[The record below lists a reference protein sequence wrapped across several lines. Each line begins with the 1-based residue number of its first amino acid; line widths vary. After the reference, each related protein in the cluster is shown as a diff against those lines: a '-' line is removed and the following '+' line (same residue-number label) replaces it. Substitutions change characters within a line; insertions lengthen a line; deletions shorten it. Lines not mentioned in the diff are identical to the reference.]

1 MSSLEALT
9 EEILDF
15 RDQRDWE
22 QFHTPRH
29 LAAAVSI
36 EAAELQ
42 ELLLW
47 KSEDEVAAWL
57 ESGGRQDLARELA
70 DVLIFVLLLSREADI
85 DLTQAVSDKLQ
96 ENAEKYPVDLARGR
110 SAKYSDL
117 KSEEEMS

>member
-1 MSSLEALT
+1 MANLETLT
-9 EEILDF
+9 EKILDF
-15 RDQRDWE
+15 RDQRDWG

-47 KSEDEVAAWL
+47 KSEDEVADWL
-57 ESGGRQDLARELA
+57 ESGGHQDLARELA
-70 DVLIFVLLLSREADI
+70 DVLIFLLLLSREADI

-110 SAKYSDL
+110 SAKYTDL
-117 KSEEEMS
+117 KSEEELS